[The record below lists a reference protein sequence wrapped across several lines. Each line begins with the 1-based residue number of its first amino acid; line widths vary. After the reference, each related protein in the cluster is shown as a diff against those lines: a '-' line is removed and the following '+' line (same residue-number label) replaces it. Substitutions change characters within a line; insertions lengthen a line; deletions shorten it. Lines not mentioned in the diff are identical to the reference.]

1 MEKEEKVEDD
11 LMFKEMV
18 KEEIEE
24 NKRRKDQDKLKLDR
38 ELDGLDL
45 V

>member
-24 NKRRKDQDKLKLDR
+24 NKRRRD
-38 ELDGLDL
+38 
-45 V
+45 